1 MVQSRRIDSNLVFA
15 DRFEHQRILSAA
27 GSIRSTDTQRA
38 WRFVPARH
46 WRWPLQSD
54 DKTPTPGCVTKISDR
69 AKSPVLEASLTS
81 CIASSA

>member
-38 WRFVPARH
+38 WRFVPAQAGSAAPFLAHR
-46 WRWPLQSD
+46 
-54 DKTPTPGCVTKISDR
+54 IS
-69 AKSPVLEASLTS
+69 PPSLKL
-81 CIASSA
+81 